1 MPRYTGPIIDPHHHL
16 WDLALDRHPW
26 LTGSGGGTDEIGD
39 LGLIRRNYLPED
51 YRRDVGAW
59 PVVGTVHVEAGWRAE
74 DCLGETAWLD
84 TLDKTDGIAIRYV
97 AHVPLAAPDAE
108 ALVDAQ
114 AANPR
119 VVGIRDILSWHAD
132 PAKTFAGRPDV
143 MEDPAWRKG
152 LARLAVHSLS
162 FDLMLFPSQHGMAL
176 KLARDFPGLQF
187 IVNHCGS
194 PIDRDAAGME
204 AWRSGLRLLASAPN
218 VAIKI
223 SDLVAYDRD
232 WTYES
237 LYPVIR
243 HCIDCFGPDR
253 AMFGTDLP
261 VVKLN
266 AGTDAVYGTLTRAV
280 EDLSEDEQRALLF
293 GTAHRLYRMEGS
305 LRG

>member
-1 MPRYTGPIIDPHHHL
+1 
-16 WDLALDRHPW
+16 
-26 LTGSGGGTDEIGD
+26 S
-39 LGLIRRNYLPED
+39 LP
-51 YRRDVGAW
+51 
-59 PVVGTVHVEAGWRAE
+59 
-74 DCLGETAWLD
+74 
-84 TLDKTDGIAIRYV
+84 
-97 AHVPLAAPDAE
+97 
-108 ALVDAQ
+108 
-114 AANPR
+114 
-119 VVGIRDILSWHAD
+119 
-132 PAKTFAGRPDV
+132 
-143 MEDPAWRKG
+143 
-152 LARLAVHSLS
+152 

-266 AGTDAVYGTLTRAV
+266 AGTDAVYGTFVRAV
-280 EDLSEDEQRALLF
+280 EDLSEDEQRALFF